1 MFFLSRSLPVS
12 YFLILCGQL
21 LFQLSLFFFF
31 FLPWTSLLILLQMSQ
46 TNLQCVSLQGDECC
60 LHLHNRRHWQN
71 LHKLPIQR
79 LHKSWDGQAKDGM
92 EYSNWSK
99 VKNLITA
106 TITRRSLPF
115 WGAEYIDKN
124 RIALYYNLNQWLS
137 EKFTEWK
144 IAFKYFLSPLRY

>member
-1 MFFLSRSLPVS
+1 MTSYLCNRIICFQTSKQYPFMMIKGHFVLFKPFPTSFLFSHSVWS
-12 YFLILCGQL
+12 AAFST
-21 LFQLSLFFFF
+21 LSLFF

-99 VKNLITA
+99 VKNLTTA

-115 WGAEYIDKN
+115 LGGGGVYRQE
-124 RIALYYNLNQWLS
+124 
-137 EKFTEWK
+137 
-144 IAFKYFLSPLRY
+144 